1 MLAVLFGDPASDRV
15 VPSTGTAARLTIF
28 ASAAMAFLAVFAL
41 ALSLAAG
48 RVAAR
53 WSEDLARSST
63 IRVAAPLAEMDA
75 QVDAVLAALAQTPG
89 VASARA
95 LSLEEQR
102 DLLAPWFGS
111 DMPLEFL
118 PLPQIIDVTETAEGY
133 DVEGLRLR
141 LEAEAPDAVLDNH
154 DTWRRAL
161 ISAAGRLRMMGYV
174 ALALIFAATVAMVSL
189 AAQAALAANVQVIR
203 VLRLV
208 GARDAYIAGAFV
220 RRFALRSLIGG
231 GCGAA
236 LGIGALLVFP
246 NQASAQSF
254 MVGLSFSGLEWLLPL
269 IIPVMIAFVSFQA
282 TKAAA
287 FRTLRGMP

>member
-1 MLAVLFGDPASDRV
+1 
-15 VPSTGTAARLTIF
+15 
-28 ASAAMAFLAVFAL
+28 
-41 ALSLAAG
+41 
-48 RVAAR
+48 
-53 WSEDLARSST
+53 
-63 IRVAAPLAEMDA
+63 
-75 QVDAVLAALAQTPG
+75 
-89 VASARA
+89 
-95 LSLEEQR
+95 
-102 DLLAPWFGS
+102 
-111 DMPLEFL
+111 
-118 PLPQIIDVTETAEGY
+118 
-133 DVEGLRLR
+133 
-141 LEAEAPDAVLDNH
+141 
-154 DTWRRAL
+154 
-161 ISAAGRLRMMGYV
+161 MMGYV

-189 AAQAALAANVQVIR
+189 AALAANVQVIR

>member
-1 MLAVLFGDPASDRV
+1 MLAVFFGDAASDRV

-118 PLPQIIDVTETAEGY
+118 PLPRIIDVTETAEGY

-161 ISAAGRLRMMGYV
+161 ISAAGRLRMMGYL

-189 AAQAALAANVQVIR
+189 AALAANVQVIR

>member
-1 MLAVLFGDPASDRV
+1 MLAVFFGDAASDRV
-15 VPSTGTAARLTIF
+15 VPSQARRHALQ
-28 ASAAMAFLAVFAL
+28 FLHLQRWPFWPY
-41 ALSLAAG
+41 SL
-48 RVAAR
+48 
-53 WSEDLARSST
+53 W
-63 IRVAAPLAEMDA
+63 PY
-75 QVDAVLAALAQTPG
+75 
-89 VASARA
+89 
-95 LSLEEQR
+95 
-102 DLLAPWFGS
+102 PW
-111 DMPLEFL
+111 
-118 PLPQIIDVTETAEGY
+118 
-133 DVEGLRLR
+133 R

-154 DTWRRAL
+154 DTWRTAL
-161 ISAAGRLRMMGYV
+161 ISAAGRLRMMGYL

-254 MVGLSFSGLEWLLPL
+254 MVGLSFSGLEWFLPL

>member
-1 MLAVLFGDPASDRV
+1 MSFLLNMVAVFFGDAASDRV

-28 ASAAMAFLAVFAL
+28 ASAAMAFWAVFAL

-63 IRVAAPLAEMDA
+63 IRVAAPLEEMDA

-118 PLPQIIDVTETAEGY
+118 PLPRIIDVTETAEGY

-161 ISAAGRLRMMGYV
+161 ISAAGRLRMMGYL
-174 ALALIFAATVAMVSL
+174 ALSLIFAATVAMVSL
-189 AAQAALAANVQVIR
+189 AAQAALPYCAPLPGKGRCLAAHRRGFQ
-203 VLRLV
+203 
-208 GARDAYIAGAFV
+208 GKAR
-220 RRFALRSLIGG
+220 
-231 GCGAA
+231 AA
-236 LGIGALLVFP
+236 MAKEE
-246 NQASAQSF
+246 
-254 MVGLSFSGLEWLLPL
+254 LE
-269 IIPVMIAFVSFQA
+269 F
-282 TKAAA
+282 
-287 FRTLRGMP
+287 

>member
-1 MLAVLFGDPASDRV
+1 MLAVLFGDAASDRV

-118 PLPQIIDVTETAEGY
+118 PLPRIIDVTETAEGY

-161 ISAAGRLRMMGYV
+161 ISAAGRLRMMGYL

-189 AAQAALAANVQVIR
+189 AALAANVQVIR

>member
-1 MLAVLFGDPASDRV
+1 
-15 VPSTGTAARLTIF
+15 
-28 ASAAMAFLAVFAL
+28 
-41 ALSLAAG
+41 
-48 RVAAR
+48 
-53 WSEDLARSST
+53 
-63 IRVAAPLAEMDA
+63 
-75 QVDAVLAALAQTPG
+75 
-89 VASARA
+89 
-95 LSLEEQR
+95 
-102 DLLAPWFGS
+102 
-111 DMPLEFL
+111 
-118 PLPQIIDVTETAEGY
+118 
-133 DVEGLRLR
+133 
-141 LEAEAPDAVLDNH
+141 
-154 DTWRRAL
+154 
-161 ISAAGRLRMMGYV
+161 MMGYL

>member
-1 MLAVLFGDPASDRV
+1 MHG
-15 VPSTGTAARLTIF
+15 
-28 ASAAMAFLAVFAL
+28 
-41 ALSLAAG
+41 G
-48 RVAAR
+48 RVPPLYGGILPH
-53 WSEDLARSST
+53 LAMLHGQSK
-63 IRVAAPLAEMDA
+63 
-75 QVDAVLAALAQTPG
+75 AV
-89 VASARA
+89 
-95 LSLEEQR
+95 
-102 DLLAPWFGS
+102 
-111 DMPLEFL
+111 M
-118 PLPQIIDVTETAEGY
+118 
-133 DVEGLRLR
+133 
-141 LEAEAPDAVLDNH
+141 
-154 DTWRRAL
+154 
-161 ISAAGRLRMMGYV
+161 
-174 ALALIFAATVAMVSL
+174 
-189 AAQAALAANVQVIR
+189 R

>member
-118 PLPQIIDVTETAEGY
+118 PLPRITDVTETAEGY

-161 ISAAGRLRMMGYV
+161 ISAAGRLRMMGYL

-189 AAQAALAANVQVIR
+189 AALAANVQVIR